1 MNKEIINCL
10 LCERE
15 LQQIITWQTL
25 FERRLAPVICE
36 RCKLKFELVNY
47 QKEGLYAIFHYNE
60 AMKNFLRQYK
70 FLQDIIL
77 AKVFRQELHE
87 LLSKRSEIIVPIPMH
102 PLKKKER
109 TFAHIDE
116 LLHAAEIP
124 YEHLLEKTT
133 VETQVGKSKLE
144 RQQVAPLFRIAH
156 QKQLTAKHY
165 IIVDDIV
172 TTGTTIAHAKR
183 ALLDAGAES
192 VTAIVLIKG

>member
-1 MNKEIINCL
+1 MNKEVTHCL

-15 LQQIITWQTL
+15 LQQVITWQTL
-25 FERRLAPVICE
+25 FERSWPPVICE
-36 RCKLKFELVNY
+36 RCEAKFERTHYTTEELTT
-47 QKEGLYAIFHYNE
+47 IFYYND

-70 FLQDIIL
+70 FSQDIIL
-77 AKVFRQELHE
+77 AKVFRQELNK
-87 LLSKRSEIIVPIPMH
+87 LLRNRSETIVPIPMN

-133 VETQVGKSKLE
+133 TETQVGKSKLQ
-144 RQQVAPLFRIAH
+144 RQQVAPLFSCTKELA
-156 QKQLTAKHY
+156 AKHY
-165 IIVDDIV
+165 ILIDDIV
-172 TTGTTIAHAKR
+172 TTGTTIAHAKK